1 MSPTY
6 MSQWREDQVA
16 GHLVDVF
23 EPTTPNEQ
31 GYLVI
36 YLHGVHEGRLTD
48 SEAFTA
54 QFERLG
60 LPVVAPMTRRSW
72 WTDRICP
79 EFDAEYSA
87 ERHLLE
93 RVLPWTEEHF
103 GAAPPKIALL
113 GTSMGGQGA
122 LRIALK
128 NPEMFPVIAAVS
140 PAIDFQNL
148 WEEGDEMLQAMYDDA
163 EAARQETALLYVR
176 PLWWPRNVFFCC
188 DPTDLRWYES
198 SERLQMKM
206 GSMGIPYTA
215 DMETEAGGHGF
226 GYYNHMAEKVVSFIA
241 EKLEH
246 ERRRIV

>member
-1 MSPTY
+1 
-6 MSQWREDQVA
+6 MSQWREEQVA

-23 EPTTPNEQ
+23 DPGEANEH
-31 GYLVI
+31 GYLVL

-60 LPVVAPMTRRSW
+60 LRVVAPMTRRSW

-79 EFDAEYSA
+79 EFDPECSA

-93 RVLPWTEEHF
+93 RVLPWIEEHF
-103 GAAPPKIALL
+103 DTAPPKIALL

-128 NPEMFPVIAAVS
+128 NPERFPVVAAVS

-148 WEEGDEMLQAMYDDA
+148 WEEGDDMLRAMYEDA
-163 EAARQETALLYVR
+163 ESARQETALLYVR

-188 DPTDLRWYES
+188 DPNDLHWYES

-206 GSMGIPYTA
+206 GSMGVPYTA

-226 GYYNHMAEKVVSFIA
+226 LYYNHMAERAVGFIA
-241 EKLEH
+241 ERLEQ